1 MLRAV
6 IIVLCLLSFVGCD
19 KGEDNVAAPTA
30 SVALTN
36 IVSVAREVTNVVT
49 VTQTTTNVVTITNFV
64 ERAPERI
71 LSARKTAPYLVSSAT
86 LDDSSLRRV
95 LSEAGARVIECSNGS
110 VALVEASDKSVGALG
125 AVTNIKALSPD
136 EKIAPDV
143 GEQVC
148 VTPLSSIDVKAVVK
162 AVRDLGG
169 EVVQVTT
176 VGRPRIRAKLSCSAI
191 RKLAARG
198 DVRCIERDGR

>member
-1 MLRAV
+1 MKRVAF
-6 IIVLCLLSFVGCD
+6 VLCLLSFVGCD

-30 SVALTN
+30 PVTMTN
-36 IVSVAREVTNVVT
+36 VVEIVRTVTNVVT
-49 VTQTTTNVVTITNFV
+49 QTKTVTVTNVVI
-64 ERAPERI
+64 EKRAPERV

-86 LDDSSLRRV
+86 LDEARLRRL

-110 VALVEASDKSVGALG
+110 VALVEASDKVVGALG
-125 AVTNIKALSPD
+125 AVTNVKALSPD
-136 EKIAPDV
+136 EKISPDA

-148 VTPLSSIDVKAVVK
+148 VIPLSSIDVVAVVK

-176 VGRPRIRAKLSCSAI
+176 VGRPLVRAKLSCSAI
-191 RKLAARG
+191 RKLAVRG
-198 DVRCIERDGR
+198 DVRRIERDGK